1 MKRILLLFTLI
12 AFLTC
17 FVSCG
22 SHEPDY
28 FDPGQSF
35 LLELNKE
42 GPYEKNGIVLQIE
55 RNERG
60 YSAHFIEP
68 EVLSLVS
75 VMYSEGYTVLQSGSV
90 EMPLSSKAASG
101 VEIVFKVIDR
111 LFEGPRIN
119 EKSVEIDGNVVTIDD
134 SPDPSRIEFSLN
146 DGQTE
151 RNFILRKLT
160 ENYNERNPDPSG

>member
-1 MKRILLLFTLI
+1 
-12 AFLTC
+12 
-17 FVSCG
+17 
-22 SHEPDY
+22 
-28 FDPGQSF
+28 
-35 LLELNKE
+35 
-42 GPYEKNGIVLQIE
+42 
-55 RNERG
+55 
-60 YSAHFIEP
+60 
-68 EVLSLVS
+68 
-75 VMYSEGYTVLQSGSV
+75 
-90 EMPLSSKAASG
+90 SKAASG

-160 ENYNERNPDPSG
+160 GNYNERNPDPTG